1 MTKKPTKLLTLAEL
15 PVSPVVFIEQEHE
28 YFCGMNK
35 LTGVTTILKD
45 VIYRDKYTGINEA
58 VLRNAADR
66 GTAIHEAVQ
75 AYMMGVDYELDPYL
89 QPYELDARV
98 AWDAWTNNPAC
109 AGLGAEAVEYLV
121 SDCKEIASKID
132 VVRKVGEGKYAIA
145 DIKTTYQVDIEYV
158 SWQLSVYKYLFE
170 RQNPNS
176 EVVQMQVYWYNR
188 REKMWRLDDIPDK
201 GTAEVERLLDA
212 WRKGEFWGMPMPA
225 DTEYPAPL
233 LNIGQMYAEME
244 QAVKDATAKRDEFRD
259 RMLAAMT
266 DAGIEQVKAE
276 GFTCSLVGESKRKGF
291 DYKRMMKEH
300 AELGDLFGEY
310 ETTTQVKPS
319 TRIIVK

>member
-1 MTKKPTKLLTLAEL
+1 MRQTQLIQ
-15 PVSPVVFIEQEHE
+15 SPVQFIENRAE
-28 YFCGMNK
+28 GMHHYILELNE

-45 VIYRDKYTGINEA
+45 VIYRDKYTGIDDA

-66 GTAIHEAVQ
+66 GTAIHAAVQ
-75 AYMMGVDYELDPYL
+75 AYMMGVDYELDPDL

-109 AGLGAEAVEYLV
+109 AGLVAEAVEYLV

-132 VVRKVGEGKYAIA
+132 VVRKVGDGKYAIA
-145 DIKTTYQVDIEYV
+145 DIKTTYQIDIEYV

-170 RQNPNS
+170 HQNPNS
-176 EVVQMQVYWYNR
+176 EVVEMQVFWYNC
-188 REKMWRLDDIPDK
+188 REKEWQIREIQDK

-212 WRKGEFWGMPMPA
+212 WRKGEYWGMPMPA

-233 LNIGQMYAEME
+233 LNIGQMYAAME
-244 QAVKDATAKRDEFRD
+244 QAVKDATAKRDEFRA

-266 DAGIEQVKAE
+266 DAGIEQVKVE
-276 GFTCSLVGESKRKGF
+276 GFTCSLVGESERKGF
-291 DYKRMMKEH
+291 DYKRMIKEH
-300 AELGDLFGEY
+300 PDLADMFSEY
-310 ETTTQVKPS
+310 ETTTKVKPS
-319 TRIIVK
+319 IRIILK

>member
-1 MTKKPTKLLTLAEL
+1 MRQTQLIQ
-15 PVSPVVFIEQEHE
+15 SPVQFIENRAE
-28 YFCGMNK
+28 GMHHYMLGLNE

-45 VIYRDKYTGINEA
+45 VIYRDKYTGIDEA

-109 AGLGAEAVEYLV
+109 AGLVAEAVEYLV

-132 VVRKVGEGKYAIA
+132 VVRQVGEGKYAIA
-145 DIKTTYQVDIEYV
+145 DIKTTYEVDIEYV

-176 EVVQMQVYWYNR
+176 EVVQMQVFWYNR

-212 WRKGEFWGMPMPA
+212 WRKGEFWGMPIPA

-276 GFTCSLVGESKRKGF
+276 GFTCSLVGESERKGF
-291 DYKRMMKEH
+291 DYKRMIKEH
-300 AELGDLFGEY
+300 PDLADLFGEY
-310 ETTTQVKPS
+310 ETTTKVKPS
-319 TRIIVK
+319 IRIILK

>member
-1 MTKKPTKLLTLAEL
+1 MRQTQLIQ
-15 PVSPVVFIEQEHE
+15 SPVQFIENRAE
-28 YFCGMNK
+28 GMHHYILGLNE

-45 VIYRDKYTGINEA
+45 VIYRDKYTGIDEA

-109 AGLGAEAVEYLV
+109 AGLVAEAVEYLV

-132 VVRKVGEGKYAIA
+132 VVRKVGEGKFAIA

-158 SWQLSVYKYLFE
+158 SWQLSVYKYLLE

-176 EVVQMQVYWYNR
+176 EVVQMQVFWYNR

-276 GFTCSLVGESKRKGF
+276 GFTCSLVGESERKGF
-291 DYKRMMKEH
+291 DYKRMIKEH
-300 AELGDLFGEY
+300 PDLADLFGEY
-310 ETTTQVKPS
+310 ETTTKVKPS
-319 TRIIVK
+319 IRIILK

>member
-1 MTKKPTKLLTLAEL
+1 MRQIALIQ
-15 PVSPVVFIEQEHE
+15 SPVEFIENRSEGLHTYLLGLNE
-28 YFCGMNK
+28 

-45 VIYRDKYTGINEA
+45 VMFRDKYTGIDEA

-75 AYMMGVDYELDPYL
+75 ANMMGVDYKLDPDL

-98 AWDAWTNNPAC
+98 AWDAWINNPAC
-109 AGLGAEAVEYLV
+109 AGLVAEAVEYLV

-132 VVRKVGEGKYAIA
+132 VVRKVGDGKFAIA
-145 DIKTTYQVDIEYV
+145 DIKTTYQIDIEYV

-170 RQNPNS
+170 HQNPNS
-176 EVVQMQVYWYNR
+176 EVVEMQVFWYDR
-188 REKMWRLDDIPDK
+188 REKEWQIREIQDK

-225 DTEYPAPL
+225 DTEYPAPI

-244 QAVKDATAKRDEFRD
+244 LAVKDATAKRDEFRD

-266 DAGIEQVKAE
+266 DAGIEQVKVE
-276 GFTCSLVGESKRKGF
+276 GFTCSLVGESERKGF
-291 DYKRMMKEH
+291 DYKRMIKEH
-300 AELGDLFGEY
+300 PDLADMFGEY
-310 ETTTQVKPS
+310 ETTTKVKPS
-319 TRIIVK
+319 IRIILK

>member
-1 MTKKPTKLLTLAEL
+1 MRQTQLIQ
-15 PVSPVVFIEQEHE
+15 SPVQFIENRAE
-28 YFCGMNK
+28 GMHHYMLGLNE

-45 VIYRDKYTGINEA
+45 VIYRDKYTGIDEA

-109 AGLGAEAVEYLV
+109 AGLVAEAVEYLV

-132 VVRKVGEGKYAIA
+132 VVRQVSEGKFAIA

-176 EVVQMQVYWYNR
+176 EVVQMQVFWYNR

-276 GFTCSLVGESKRKGF
+276 GFTCSLVGESERKGF
-291 DYKRMMKEH
+291 DYKRMIKEH
-300 AELGDLFGEY
+300 PDLADMFGEY
-310 ETTTQVKPS
+310 ETTTKVKPS
-319 TRIIVK
+319 IRIILK

>member
-1 MTKKPTKLLTLAEL
+1 MKQTQL
-15 PVSPVVFIEQEHE
+15 VQSPVQFIENRAE
-28 YFCGMNK
+28 GMHQYVLGLNE
-35 LTGVTTILKD
+35 LTGVTSILKA
-45 VIYRDKYTGINEA
+45 VIFRDKYTGIDEA

-75 AYMMGVDYELDPYL
+75 AYMMGVDFDLDPDL
-89 QPYELDARV
+89 QPYEPDARL

-109 AGLGAEAVEYLV
+109 AGRRAIAVEYLV
-121 SDCKEIASKID
+121 SDCKDVATKID
-132 VVRKVGEGKYAIA
+132 VVEPDGEGVAIG
-145 DIKTTYQVDIEYV
+145 DVKTTYQLDEEYL
-158 SWQLSVYKYLFE
+158 SWQLSVEKFLCQL
-170 RQNPNS
+170 QNPNLK
-176 EVVQMQVYWYNR
+176 VTRLLAYWYNR
-188 REKMWRLDDIPDK
+188 REETWTVKEVKDK

-212 WRKGEFWGMPMPA
+212 WRKGEFWGMPIPA

-276 GFTCSLVGESKRKGF
+276 GFTCSLVGESERKGF
-291 DYKRMMKEH
+291 DYKRMIKEH
-300 AELGDLFGEY
+300 PDLTDMFGEY
-310 ETTTQVKPS
+310 ETTTKVKPS
-319 TRIIVK
+319 IRIILK

>member
-1 MTKKPTKLLTLAEL
+1 MKQIALTE
-15 PVSPVVFIEQEHE
+15 SPVQFIENRAE
-28 YFCGMNK
+28 GMHHYILELNE

-45 VIYRDKYTGINEA
+45 VIYRDKYSGIDET

-75 AYMMGVDYELDPYL
+75 SYMMGVDYELDPDL

-98 AWDAWTNNPAC
+98 AWDAWTKNPAC
-109 AGLGAEAVEYLV
+109 AGLVAEAVEYLV

-132 VVRKVGEGKYAIA
+132 VVRKVADGKYAIA

-170 RQNPNS
+170 HQNPNS
-176 EVVQMQVYWYNR
+176 EVVQMQVFWYNR
-188 REKMWRLDDIPDK
+188 REKEWQIREIQDK

-244 QAVKDATAKRDEFRD
+244 LAVKDATARRDEFRN

-266 DAGIEQVKAE
+266 DAGIEQVKVE
-276 GFTCSLVGESKRKGF
+276 GFTCSLVGESERKGF
-291 DYKRMMKEH
+291 DYKRMIKEH
-300 AELGDLFGEY
+300 PDLADMFGEY
-310 ETTTQVKPS
+310 ETTTKVKPS
-319 TRIIVK
+319 IRIILK

>member
-1 MTKKPTKLLTLAEL
+1 MRQTQLIQ
-15 PVSPVVFIEQEHE
+15 SPVQFIENRAE
-28 YFCGMNK
+28 GMRHYMLGLNE

-45 VIYRDKYTGINEA
+45 VIYRDKYTGIDEA

-109 AGLGAEAVEYLV
+109 AGLVAEAVEYLV

-132 VVRKVGEGKYAIA
+132 VVRQVADGKFAIA
-145 DIKTTYQVDIEYV
+145 DIKTTYQVDIDYV

-176 EVVQMQVYWYNR
+176 EVVQMQVFWYNR

-276 GFTCSLVGESKRKGF
+276 GFTCSLVGESERKGF
-291 DYKRMMKEH
+291 DYKRMIKENPDF
-300 AELGDLFGEY
+300 ADLFGEY
-310 ETTTQVKPS
+310 ETTTKVKPS
-319 TRIIVK
+319 IRILLK

>member
-1 MTKKPTKLLTLAEL
+1 MRQTQLIQ
-15 PVSPVVFIEQEHE
+15 SPVQFIENRAE
-28 YFCGMNK
+28 GMHHYMLGLNE

-45 VIYRDKYTGINEA
+45 VIYRDKYTGIDEA

-109 AGLGAEAVEYLV
+109 AGLVAEAVEYLV

-132 VVRKVGEGKYAIA
+132 VVRQVADDKFAIA

-176 EVVQMQVYWYNR
+176 EVVQMQVFWYNR

-276 GFTCSLVGESKRKGF
+276 GFTCSLVGESERKGF
-291 DYKRMMKEH
+291 DYKRMIKEH
-300 AELGDLFGEY
+300 PDLADMFGEY
-310 ETTTQVKPS
+310 ETTTKVKPS
-319 TRIIVK
+319 IRIILK

>member
-1 MTKKPTKLLTLAEL
+1 MRQTQLIQ
-15 PVSPVVFIEQEHE
+15 SPVQFIENRAE
-28 YFCGMNK
+28 GMHHYMLGLNE

-45 VIYRDKYTGINEA
+45 VIYRDKYTGIDEA

-109 AGLGAEAVEYLV
+109 AGLVAEAVEYLV

-132 VVRKVGEGKYAIA
+132 VVRQVADGKFAIA

-176 EVVQMQVYWYNR
+176 EVVQMQVFWYNR
-188 REKMWRLDDIPDK
+188 CEKMWRLDDIPDK

-276 GFTCSLVGESKRKGF
+276 GFTCSLVGESERKGF
-291 DYKRMMKEH
+291 DYKRMIKEH
-300 AELGDLFGEY
+300 PDLADMFGEY
-310 ETTTQVKPS
+310 ETTTKVKPS
-319 TRIIVK
+319 IRIILK